1 MKIKKNLYKK
11 KNNISLFL
19 LKLKVYLSDYIL
31 KDTNVSRQVLNLS
44 YMLSH
49 FKKCLRILY
58 FFNKKKKHILFIGFS
73 KKKNFLSLLSV
84 LNHTYLLNTDLEKG
98 QLTNPEMFYKKNIV
112 SDNSFNTSLIKP
124 DLIITLTYN
133 INSKFI
139 LESRKLKIPVIAFFP
154 YMLQTKLNN
163 KLTKLVHM
171 LIVSILLRSLKQFTL
186 QNDKKKKI

>member
-58 FFNKKKKHILFIGFS
+58 FFNKKKNIF
-73 KKKNFLSLLSV
+73 
-84 LNHTYLLNTDLEKG
+84 YL
-98 QLTNPEMFYKKNIV
+98 
-112 SDNSFNTSLIKP
+112 
-124 DLIITLTYN
+124 
-133 INSKFI
+133 
-139 LESRKLKIPVIAFFP
+139 
-154 YMLQTKLNN
+154 
-163 KLTKLVHM
+163 
-171 LIVSILLRSLKQFTL
+171 
-186 QNDKKKKI
+186 

>member
-1 MKIKKNLYKK
+1 
-11 KNNISLFL
+11 
-19 LKLKVYLSDYIL
+19 
-31 KDTNVSRQVLNLS
+31 
-44 YMLSH
+44 
-49 FKKCLRILY
+49 
-58 FFNKKKKHILFIGFS
+58 
-73 KKKNFLSLLSV
+73 
-84 LNHTYLLNTDLEKG
+84 LLNTDLEKG